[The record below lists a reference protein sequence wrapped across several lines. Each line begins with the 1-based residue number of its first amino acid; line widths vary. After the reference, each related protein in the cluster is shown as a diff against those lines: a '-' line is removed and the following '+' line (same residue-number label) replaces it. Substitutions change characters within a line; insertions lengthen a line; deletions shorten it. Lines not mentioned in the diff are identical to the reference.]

1 MYRRFLIENSRKI
14 LVFSICIQIVCMIVF
29 GYTYQKQQDEAKKNI
44 VQFTEQYVE
53 KVTNEL
59 KRNDSYM
66 GVTTVDS
73 KDYRGMFGLDELSK
87 IGKISEL
94 QVTYKLLSSASDYR
108 YHFFSMNREDD
119 DFIELTAV
127 KLPFERYRRI
137 RPYLKDGASEKIING
152 KWIYIKTEQEN
163 IIASFW
169 LYDQFVLGAWIT
181 EEDFL
186 KDVSQLDYGSGGG
199 ISLVLKEDM
208 DKTDLSM
215 ENHRATIYELEDVNS
230 DFEICEVLKQNSEM
244 KRIMILQVLQ
254 FALGLQ
260 VLIVLLVMMW
270 QLRKNF
276 IIPVKNLVEVLDRYR
291 SVKEYRKQK
300 KENEAPDVVND
311 AYQILDS
318 LGNHVESL
326 SLQLCKSEMEKKQLE
341 INFRNLQIR
350 PHFFVNCLAMI
361 SGMAQI
367 GDVEKIQKM
376 TVCISK
382 YYRYIC
388 QDCLDTI
395 SLSAEIHHMEN
406 LIKIRGEWNA
416 NEIPI

>member
-1 MYRRFLIENSRKI
+1 
-14 LVFSICIQIVCMIVF
+14 
-29 GYTYQKQQDEAKKNI
+29 
-44 VQFTEQYVE
+44 
-53 KVTNEL
+53 
-59 KRNDSYM
+59 
-66 GVTTVDS
+66 
-73 KDYRGMFGLDELSK
+73 
-87 IGKISEL
+87 
-94 QVTYKLLSSASDYR
+94 
-108 YHFFSMNREDD
+108 
-119 DFIELTAV
+119 
-127 KLPFERYRRI
+127 
-137 RPYLKDGASEKIING
+137 
-152 KWIYIKTEQEN
+152 
-163 IIASFW
+163 
-169 LYDQFVLGAWIT
+169 
-181 EEDFL
+181 
-186 KDVSQLDYGSGGG
+186 
-199 ISLVLKEDM
+199 
-208 DKTDLSM
+208 
-215 ENHRATIYELEDVNS
+215 
-230 DFEICEVLKQNSEM
+230 M

-416 NEIPI
+416 NEIQFRYELETGTDKTRIPVLSVSTFLENSIKHAMTGAGILKIRLTAKKAERNMVSICITDNGAGFSEEVCEQLNQGALVADTGGKHIGINNVKQRISLIYGEKARILFRNTQEGGACVDILIPEET